1 MSKIMKNNSVSKALS
16 KSLFAVITLMIFGL
30 ANLAVSAQHCNN
42 APSTTVTEGNLFPGG
57 LASFGV
63 TSGVNTVTVDHVN
76 AGTGLQSFTVVGV
89 PTNATVNIPPFAP
102 GTFNPVTATFTAINT
117 AQPVE
122 FTMRAASTYHAA
134 NIQVRCV
141 PVPPPP
147 PPPAITGCTLTQ
159 GYWKNHEEEWL
170 NRTLML
176 GTRITPYTQEEL
188 LSIFGQPVRGNGL
201 ISMAHQLIAAKLN
214 IAAGAS
220 VPTNVRNAI
229 NAADALIGGNLVG
242 GSGGGY
248 LSPDLTSM
256 LTAILDQ
263 YNKGNALG
271 GPSHCDD

>member
-1 MSKIMKNNSVSKALS
+1 MPKIMKNNSISKAFS
-16 KSLFAVITLMIFGL
+16 RSLLAVLTLMILGL
-30 ANLAVSAQHCNN
+30 ANLAVSAQHCNI
-42 APSTTVTEGNLFPGG
+42 APMTTVTEGNLFPGG

-63 TSGVNTVTVDHVN
+63 TSGVNSVTVDHVN

-89 PTNATVNIPPFAP
+89 PTNATVNIPPFTP
-102 GTFNPVTATFTAINT
+102 GTFAPVTATFTAINN
-117 AQPVE
+117 APVE
-122 FTMRAASTYHAA
+122 FMLRAASTFHAA
-134 NIQVRCV
+134 NILVRCV
-141 PVPPPP
+141 PVPPPPP

-159 GYWKNHEEEWL
+159 GYWKNHEEEWSGPL
-170 NRTLML
+170 TL
-176 GTRITPYTQEEL
+176 GTGPLSSYTEVQL
-188 LSIFGQPVRGNGL
+188 LSIFRQPVRGNGL
-201 ISMAHQLIAAKLN
+201 ISLAHQLIAAKLN

-263 YNKGNALG
+263 YNNGNARG
-271 GPSHCDD
+271 GPQHCND

>member
-16 KSLFAVITLMIFGL
+16 KSLLAVLVLMILAL
-30 ANLAVSAQHCNN
+30 ANLAVSAQHCNI
-42 APSTTVTEGNLFPGG
+42 APMTTVTEGNLFPGG
-57 LASFGV
+57 IASFGV
-63 TSGVNTVTVDHVN
+63 TSGVNSVTVDHVN

-89 PTNATVNIPPFAP
+89 PTNATVNIPPHTP
-102 GTFNPVTATFTAINT
+102 GTFNPVTATFTAT
-117 AQPVE
+117 DTTQPVG

-134 NIQVRCV
+134 NIQVQCV
-141 PVPPPP
+141 PVPPPPP

-159 GYWKNHEEEWL
+159 GYWKNHEEEWAGPL
-170 NRTLML
+170 RL
-176 GTRITPYTQEEL
+176 GTLSYTEEQL
-188 LSIFGQPVRGNGL
+188 LSIFREPVRGNGL
-201 ISMAHQLIAAKLN
+201 ISLAHQLIAAKLN

-263 YNKGNALG
+263 YNNGNARG
-271 GPSHCDD
+271 GPPHCDD

>member
-1 MSKIMKNNSVSKALS
+1 MNNNSVSKVFS
-16 KSLFAVITLMIFGL
+16 RSLLAVLTLMILGL
-30 ANLAVSAQHCNN
+30 ANLAVSAQHCNI
-42 APSTTVTEGNLFPGG
+42 APMTTVTEGNLFPGG
-57 LASFGV
+57 LASFSV
-63 TSGVNTVTVDHVN
+63 TSGVNSVTVDHVN
-76 AGTGLQSFTVVGV
+76 AGTGLQSFTVLSV
-89 PTNATVNIPPFAP
+89 TNATVTIPPFVP
-102 GTFNPVTATFTAINT
+102 GTFSPVTATFTAINT
-117 AQPVE
+117 AQPVA
-122 FTMRAASTYHAA
+122 FNLRAASTFHAA

-141 PVPPPP
+141 PVPPPPP

-159 GYWKNHEEEWL
+159 GYWKNHEEEWAGPL
-170 NRTLML
+170 TL
-176 GTRITPYTQEEL
+176 GTRSYTEEQL
-188 LSIFGQPVRGNGL
+188 LSIFREPVRGNGL
-201 ISMAHQLIAAKLN
+201 ISLAHQLIAAKLN